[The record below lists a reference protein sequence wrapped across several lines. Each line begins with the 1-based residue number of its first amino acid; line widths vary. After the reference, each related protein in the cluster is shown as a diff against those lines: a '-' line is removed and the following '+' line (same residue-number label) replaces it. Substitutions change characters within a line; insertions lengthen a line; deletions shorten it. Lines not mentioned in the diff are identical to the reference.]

1 MFVCT
6 EGLAM
11 PYRYVMLIAL
21 ATLLSSCGRNAPNTT
36 VNSKMEGPDIKSL
49 SHDQL
54 ISIYKECTQ
63 YGRIDDPRVKYTVS
77 YCAAIQGAQL
87 SAGYTAPGTTK
98 VDPEITKMH

>member
-1 MFVCT
+1 
-6 EGLAM
+6 M

-21 ATLLSSCGRNAPNTT
+21 ATLMSSCGRNAPNTT
-36 VNSKMEGPDIKSL
+36 DNAKIEGPDIKSL

-87 SAGYTAPGTTK
+87 SEGYTAPGTTK